1 MVQISSHWKAPY
13 SRRWPHCTD
22 QTREEQSP
30 INNATLCKK
39 KCIPRY
45 LPSYLAQHVRD
56 LPWMLPKDTPLHL
69 SHVILMVHVINKES
83 ERASREKSGRQHGL
97 DVTDWSRKEE
107 QNYPNGTLLR
117 TYEYIVRYM
126 SIRLSPRAF
135 FGSKD
140 RCRHT
145 TMRLPL
151 CATELTAAK
160 LVRVIGSR
168 Q

>member
-1 MVQISSHWKAPY
+1 M
-13 SRRWPHCTD
+13 
-22 QTREEQSP
+22 P

-39 KCIPRY
+39 KCIPGY
-45 LPSYLAQHVRD
+45 LPPYLAQHVLD
-56 LPWMLPKDTPLHL
+56 LPWMLPNDTPLHL

-126 SIRLSPRAF
+126 PIRMSPRAF
-135 FGSKD
+135 FGSED
-140 RCRHT
+140 QCRHT
-145 TMRLPL
+145 TMWLPS
-151 CATELTAAK
+151 CATKLSAAT
-160 LVRVIGSR
+160 LVRVIGGR